1 MIGKI
6 LKGMVLVTVGV
17 AIGLPLLGLLAEE
30 KASGTL
36 GEYDP

>member
-17 AIGLPLLGLLAEE
+17 AVGLPLLGLLADEDDWGRYE
-30 KASGTL
+30 
-36 GEYDP
+36 P

>member
-17 AIGLPLLGLLAEE
+17 AVGLPLLGLLA
-30 KASGTL
+30 
-36 GEYDP
+36 GEDLSEFEP